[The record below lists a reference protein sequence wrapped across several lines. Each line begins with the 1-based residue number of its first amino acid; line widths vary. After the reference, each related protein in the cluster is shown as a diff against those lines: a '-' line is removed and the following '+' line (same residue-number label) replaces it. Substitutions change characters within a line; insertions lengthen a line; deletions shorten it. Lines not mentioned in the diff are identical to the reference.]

1 MSVFLINFLLTV
13 TGILNSILTVYS
25 IVVLIAC
32 LLSFVNPDPYNIV
45 VRTIRM
51 LTEPVFYRIRKWLPF
66 VSIGGL
72 DLSPI
77 VLLIGI
83 QLFKGV
89 IIQSVYQIIATL

>member
-1 MSVFLINFLLTV
+1 MSVFFVNFLLTV

-25 IVVLIAC
+25 VVVLIAC

-51 LTEPVFYRIRKWLPF
+51 LTEPVFYRIRKWFPF
-66 VSIGGL
+66 VFIGGL

-83 QLFKGV
+83 QLIKGV
-89 IIQSVYQIIATL
+89 VIQSIYQLVVTM